1 MKINLIDEVIAK
13 EKIEVGDIVIFD
25 DGSIY
30 LMCYDTDCNDY
41 RGVELNKTVV
51 TPYYGSINA
60 LLVSIMEENDS
71 EIVRFIK
78 SENFELNEI

>member
-1 MKINLIDEVIAK
+1 MKINLMDKVIAR

-30 LMCYDTDCNDY
+30 LMCYDTDCDDY

>member
-60 LLVSIMEENDS
+60 VLVGIMGENDS

>member
-60 LLVSIMEENDS
+60 LLVSIMGENDS

>member
-1 MKINLIDEVIAK
+1 MKINLMDEVIAK

-60 LLVSIMEENDS
+60 LLVSIMGENDS

>member
-1 MKINLIDEVIAK
+1 MKINLMDKVIEK

-25 DGSIY
+25 DDSIY
-30 LMCYDTDCNDY
+30 LMCYDTDYEDY
-41 RGVELNKTVV
+41 RGVELNETVV

-60 LLVSIMEENDS
+60 LLASIMEENCS
-71 EIVRFIK
+71 EIVSFIK

>member
-1 MKINLIDEVIAK
+1 MKINLMDEVIAR

-60 LLVSIMEENDS
+60 LLVSIMGENDS